1 MRQRVHAAVQIAVIS
16 ENENFVAVGH
26 GQGKIQ
32 GERGGPSKLLGA
44 SDITAS
50 EVNVAE
56 KHKYC

>member
-1 MRQRVHAAVQIAVIS
+1 
-16 ENENFVAVGH
+16 VAVGP

-32 GERGGPSKLLGA
+32 GGDRGGPSKLLGA

-50 EVNVAE
+50 QVNVAE